1 MMKKLTLVMWLF
13 IAFSVSLSAQFKI
26 QTNGEARL
34 WTNNVGPWD
43 NTFMTYPSH
52 DYSKCYIVQ
61 KNNQSRFYVT
71 GNGEAWSTGFMNL
84 SDRRFKKNIQSIDIV
99 QNLYSLEAK
108 KYQFKAI
115 DSSSFESE
123 SDFYS
128 QEHFG
133 FIAQDVKELFP
144 SLISEDEHGFLA
156 INYVELI
163 PVLVEGMKQ
172 QKNNLDLLQLQ
183 NENLQTEVI
192 ALREDINSIR
202 AMYMQPK
209 GRNKSSSIETIDIN
223 VSKASLL
230 NCKPNPFNDETT
242 IEYFIPSDLVSAYI
256 VIHDT
261 QGNEVKKITL
271 TQSGNSFIVV
281 KSDNLK
287 AGLYSYSL
295 VYNGKLID
303 TKKMILTIQ

>member
-1 MMKKLTLVMWLF
+1 MWLF

-34 WTNNVGPWD
+34 WTNNAGPWD
-43 NTFMTYPSH
+43 NTFMNYPSH

-115 DSSSFESE
+115 DSSFFESE

-133 FIAQDVKELFP
+133 FIAQDVRDLFP

-183 NENLQTEVI
+183 NENLQTEVL

-202 AMYMQPK
+202 AIYMQTK
-209 GRNKSSSIETIDIN
+209 GRNKSSSIETIDVNI
-223 VSKASLL
+223 SKASLL

-261 QGNEVKKITL
+261 QGNEVKKIDL

-281 KSDNLK
+281 KSDDLK

-295 VYNGKLID
+295 VFNGKLID
-303 TKKMILTIQ
+303 TKKMILTTQ